1 MKHLSIPFQDS
12 IELTF
17 VYRARKK
24 SLVCE
29 LASTEIEIFQ
39 SLCYRNAKDFKTP
52 LVLLFKN
59 PLIQSHSM
67 IGFNF
72 DVEQVF
78 VNYEA
83 GLVNKINTIYRSKQS
98 GLFIQ
103 GYSEFS
109 MVILAPIGFCREN
122 NIVLYKSSIYS
133 KLL

>member
-1 MKHLSIPFQDS
+1 MKHLAIPFQDS

-17 VYRARKK
+17 DNRTRKK

-59 PLIQSHSM
+59 PLIQSLSM
-67 IGFNF
+67 IGYKF
-72 DVEQVF
+72 DVEQIF
-78 VNYEA
+78 VNIET
-83 GLVNKINTIYRSKQS
+83 GVVNKIYTIYKSKQS

-109 MVILAPIGFCREN
+109 MVILAPVGFCN
-122 NIVLYKSSIYS
+122 KYSIEILKTKINAHS
-133 KLL
+133 K